1 MFFVNFVTKKC
12 KKNYKTFLFHW
23 YRCCIYYFR
32 MDMEILKRFMS
43 AELQLLY
50 NLSKKLTTMNLNPG
64 QLMKDLVYML
74 GELEGVRRVA
84 LYVANTDTS
93 SVSLVSSIGVNESNV
108 TLDKEEGVVGFI
120 FGKGYPVVI
129 KNLMEEP
136 LFLNKIK
143 RERLNDVS
151 FIGVPIRYNDKIV
164 GVITVDINKGF
175 IATAYLADLLLM
187 IANLIGNYIYTYM
200 KLNERESV
208 LKEEIATLKRE
219 FIKKFK
225 VEGFIGVSRAY
236 QSIVKQVLK
245 IAELDVTVMIRG
257 ESGTGKT
264 TLAKAIHYFSKRKN
278 RPFVEINCSAIPTE
292 LLEAELFGYE
302 KGAFTGAYTT
312 KIGKLEAANGGTIFF
327 DEIGDLSLT
336 IQAKLLRFM
345 QTKEF
350 ERLGSTK
357 TQRSDVRIIVATN
370 KNLENMVAKG
380 AFREDLYYRIAIYP
394 IYIPP
399 LRERKEDIPVLV
411 QHYLTQLGSMIGRK
425 LKVEESTLKAIT
437 SCDFPGNVRELINC
451 LTRAAISSNTDLIKM
466 SDLSC
471 IGTGVC
477 FSHIKKED
485 TEKENTQVGIKGQ
498 KDPTVYVPKD
508 ERSMIIETLEKVG
521 YVQAKAARLLGMT
534 VRQLN
539 YRLKKYNIPIKKI

>member
-1 MFFVNFVTKKC
+1 
-12 KKNYKTFLFHW
+12 
-23 YRCCIYYFR
+23 
-32 MDMEILKRFMS
+32 MDTEILKRFMS
-43 AELQLLY
+43 GELQLLY

-84 LYVANTDTS
+84 LYVANADTS

-108 TLDKEEGVVGFI
+108 TLNKEEGVVGFI
-120 FGKGYPVVI
+120 FREGYPVVI

-151 FIGVPIRYNDKIV
+151 FIGVPIRYDDKVV
-164 GVITVDINKGF
+164 GVITVDVNKEF

-187 IANLIGNYIYTYM
+187 VANLIGSYIYTYM
-200 KLNERESV
+200 KLKERESV

-219 FIKKFK
+219 LIKKFK

-236 QSIVKQVLK
+236 ESIIKQVLK
-245 IAELDVTVMIRG
+245 VAELDVTVMIRG

-264 TLAKAIHYFSKRKN
+264 TLAKVIHYLSKRKN
-278 RPFVEINCSAIPTE
+278 RPFVEVNCSTIPTE
-292 LLEAELFGYE
+292 LFEAELFGYE
-302 KGAFTGAYTT
+302 KGAFNGAYTT

-336 IQAKLLRFM
+336 TQAKLLRFI

-370 KNLENMVAKG
+370 KNLEDMVAEG
-380 AFREDLYYRIAIYP
+380 EFREDLYYRIAVYP

-411 QHYLTQLGSMIGRK
+411 EHYIAQLSNMMGRRLK
-425 LKVEESTLKAIT
+425 IEENALKVLT
-437 SCDFPGNVRELINC
+437 SCDFPGNVRELVNC
-451 LTRAAISSNTDLIKM
+451 LTRAAISSNMDLIKV

-477 FSHIKKED
+477 FSHIKKHIKKED
-485 TEKENTQVGIKGQ
+485 TEKENIQMRTTEQ

-508 ERSMIIETLEKVG
+508 ERTLIMETLEKVG
-521 YVQAKAARLLGMT
+521 YVKAKAARLLGMT

-539 YRLKKYNIPIKKI
+539 YRVKKYNIPIKKI

>member
-1 MFFVNFVTKKC
+1 
-12 KKNYKTFLFHW
+12 
-23 YRCCIYYFR
+23 
-32 MDMEILKRFMS
+32 MS
-43 AELQLLY
+43 TELQLLY
-50 NLSKKLTTMNLNPG
+50 NLSKKLTTMNLHPE
-64 QLMKDLVYML
+64 QLMNDLVYML

-84 LYVANTDTS
+84 LYVANTGIS
-93 SVSLVSSIGVNESNV
+93 NVSLISSIGANENNI

-143 RERLNDVS
+143 RERLNDIS
-151 FIGVPIRYNDKIV
+151 FVGVPIRYGDKII

-175 IATAYLADLLLM
+175 IATAYLVDLLLM
-187 IANLIGNYIYTYM
+187 ISNLIGNYIYTYI
-200 KLNERESV
+200 KLNEKENA
-208 LKEEIATLKRE
+208 LKEEVATLRRE

-225 VEGFIGVSRAY
+225 AEGFIGISRAY
-236 QSIVKQVLK
+236 QSILKQISKV
-245 IAELDVTVMIRG
+245 AGLDVTVMIRG

-278 RPFVEINCSAIPTE
+278 RPFVEVNCSTIPTE

-302 KGAFTGAYTT
+302 KGAFTGAYIT
-312 KIGKLEAANGGTIFF
+312 KIGRVEAANGGTLFF
-327 DEIGDLSLT
+327 DEIGDLNLAVQT
-336 IQAKLLRFM
+336 KLLRFM

-357 TQRSDVRIIVATN
+357 TQKSDVRIIVATN
-370 KNLENMVAKG
+370 KNLESMVAKG
-380 AFREDLYYRIAIYP
+380 EFREDLYYRIAVYP
-394 IYIPP
+394 IYVPP

-411 QHYLTQLGSMIGRK
+411 EHYINQISNMMGRK
-425 LKVEESTLKAIT
+425 LKVEESALKILT

-451 LTRAAISSNTDLIKM
+451 LTRAAIISNADVIKM
-466 SDLSC
+466 GDLSC
-471 IGTGVC
+471 ISTGMC
-477 FSHIKKED
+477 LSHIKKED
-485 TEKENTQVGIKGQ
+485 SKEENTQMETMNPKESTI
-498 KDPTVYVPKD
+498 YVSKD
-508 ERSMIIETLEKVG
+508 ERSMIVETLEKVG